1 MSVEMTTETMPTKK
15 VPKPMSPWRLSLR
28 RLFKNKLAMGGL
40 FVLVFMILLCFVGPY
55 FSSHVNDMS
64 NVARGNKPPN
74 ATNWLGTD
82 KLGRDIFTR
91 VMLAGRISLSV
102 GIVAMLVSV
111 TIGSIFGAVAG
122 YYGKWVDTIMMR
134 FTDILMCIP
143 TLPLLIILGSILG
156 DLKIPP
162 STRIYYVMLLIGL
175 LSWPGLARL
184 VRGQVLSLRELEYMQ
199 AAEALGLR
207 DKRKIFR
214 HLLPN
219 TLPTIIVVATLTV
232 ASSVLSETVLSYLGL
247 GVIPPTPSWGN
258 LISEAN
264 NIIVLQKRPWLWV
277 PPGVAIFLTV
287 IAINTL
293 GDGLRDAFD
302 PKMKK

>member
-1 MSVEMTTETMPTKK
+1 MSVQITETIAVKK
-15 VPKPMSPWRLSLR
+15 ASKPMSPWRLSLH
-28 RLFKNKLAMGGL
+28 RLYRNKLAMGGL
-40 FVLVFMILLCFVGPY
+40 FVLIFMLLFCFIGPY
-55 FSSHVNDMS
+55 LSPHLNEAS
-64 NVARGNKPPN
+64 NIRNGNKPPS
-74 ATNWLGTD
+74 AANWLGTD
-82 KLGRDIFTR
+82 KLGRDILTR

-102 GIVAMLVSV
+102 GIVAMIVSV
-111 TIGSIFGAVAG
+111 TIGAIFGAVAG
-122 YYGKWVDTIMMR
+122 YYGKWVDTLMMR

-143 TLPLLIILGSILG
+143 TLPLLIILASILG
-156 DLKIPP
+156 DLKVPP
-162 STRIYYVMLLIGL
+162 SQRIYYVMLLIGL

-207 DKRKIFR
+207 DRRKIMR

-232 ASSVLSETVLSYLGL
+232 AISVLSETILSYLGL

-264 NIIVLQKRPWLWV
+264 NIIVLQKRPWLWI

-287 IAINTL
+287 TAINTL

>member
-1 MSVEMTTETMPTKK
+1 MSIEITETVAVKK
-15 VPKPMSPWRLSLR
+15 AAKPMSPWRLSLH
-28 RLFKNKLAMGGL
+28 RLYRNKLAMTGL
-40 FVLVFMILLCFVGPY
+40 FVLVLMLLLCYVGPY
-55 FSSHVNDMS
+55 LSPHLNEVS
-64 NVARGNKPPN
+64 NIRRGNKPPS
-74 ATNWLGTD
+74 AANWLGTD
-82 KLGRDIFTR
+82 KLGRDILTR

-102 GIVAMLVSV
+102 GIVAMIVSV
-111 TIGSIFGAVAG
+111 AIGAIFGAVAG
-122 YYGKWVDTIMMR
+122 YYGKWVDALMMR

-156 DLKIPP
+156 DLKIEP
-162 STRIYYVMLLIGL
+162 SQRIYYVMLLIGL

-184 VRGQVLSLRELEYMQ
+184 VRGQVLSLRELEFMQ

-207 DKRKIFR
+207 DRRKIFR
-214 HLLPN
+214 HLIPN

-232 ASSVLSETVLSYLGL
+232 ASSVLSESVLSYLGL

-258 LISEAN
+258 LIIEAN
-264 NIIVLQKRPWLWV
+264 NIIVLQKRPWLWI